1 MEWHFTVTG
10 PGEGVYEGG
19 LYHGRIIFP
28 ADYPFS
34 PPTLMFLTP
43 SGRFQTATKI
53 CLSVTGF
60 HPEHWQP
67 AWGVRT
73 MLIAIRDHFTTED
86 PGAIGYLGYPPEDRR
101 RLALESRRFRCPA
114 CAYQPPRGALGNPEP
129 ETAEE
134 ATHPPVPPSRPT
146 TYDNDH
152 RGRPLTNAPLFGF
165 LLALSVAVLILA
177 INYYHHIVH

>member
-1 MEWHFTVTG
+1 MTG

-114 CAYQPPRGALGNPEP
+114 CAYQPPAPGIGANPQ
-129 ETAEE
+129 ADAAAE
-134 ATHPPVPPSRPT
+134 ATTSSPPRPAAYKTHDRPP
-146 TYDNDH
+146 
-152 RGRPLTNAPLFGF
+152 TNAPLFGF

-177 INYYHHIVH
+177 INYYHHLWT

>member
-1 MEWHFTVTG
+1 MHG
-10 PGEGVYEGG
+10 PTESVYEDG

-34 PPTLMFLTP
+34 PPTLMFLTA

-86 PGAIGYLGYPPEDRR
+86 PGAIGYLGYSAEDRK
-101 RLALESRRFRCPA
+101 RLARESRKFSCPA
-114 CAYQPPRGALGNPEP
+114 CSYRSPPLNVRCDGALGQHPDP
-129 ETAEE
+129 SQRSPAPMEE
-134 ATHPPVPPSRPT
+134 ASKIRPPKPT
-146 TYDNDH
+146 TSNS
-152 RGRPLTNAPLFGF
+152 GPLFGF
-165 LLALSVAVLILA
+165 LVILSVAILILA
-177 INYYHHIVH
+177 INYYNHTGPAAS